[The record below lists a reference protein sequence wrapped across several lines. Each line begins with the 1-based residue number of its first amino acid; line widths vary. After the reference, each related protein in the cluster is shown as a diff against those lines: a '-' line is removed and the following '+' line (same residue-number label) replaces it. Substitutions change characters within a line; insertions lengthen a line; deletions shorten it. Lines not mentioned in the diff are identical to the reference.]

1 MSVPGLRLKT
11 TLTYI
16 LFTGMM
22 VAVGIVIV
30 AIYFPVALQKYH
42 REALEIEATESHAS
56 PTFDLLEDQLRRDL
70 NLASMERISSGMI
83 IVLVFS
89 AGGIAFLHSRWV
101 IKPILE
107 LSRASRQIADGHL
120 SMRVN
125 ERGNDEIAQLG
136 QSFNLMPRN
145 WNLLRIAAYG
155 L

>member
-56 PTFDLLEDQLRRDL
+56 PDLRSELEDQLRRDL

-107 LSRASRQIADGHL
+107 LSRASRQIADGR
-120 SMRVN
+120 S
-125 ERGNDEIAQLG
+125 EYAG
-136 QSFNLMPRN
+136 
-145 WNLLRIAAYG
+145 
-155 L
+155 